1 MPTNHPDWTRHM
13 HTQLLKTLSHPMPPA
28 RGAILDRD
36 HDTALH
42 EFLGDLSNTH
52 AVVLGEGALEFMCA
66 LLRRNC
72 IAATAMRWNEKVEAE
87 RAELVVVPHVACLEV
102 VEQAHWQARLLR
114 TQGFASIRVR
124 QLPRQTLLT
133 AKRPLFNPTLC
144 K

>member
-1 MPTNHPDWTRHM
+1 M

-28 RGAILDRD
+28 PGAILDSD
-36 HDTALH
+36 HDTALL

-87 RAELVVVPHVACLEV
+87 IADLVVVPHVACLKV
-102 VEQAHWQARLLR
+102 VEQALWQARRAMLPNGRIVLRVENDRTGWMAFSAARLLR

-124 QLPRQTLLT
+124 PLPH
-133 AKRPLFNPTLC
+133 
-144 K
+144 